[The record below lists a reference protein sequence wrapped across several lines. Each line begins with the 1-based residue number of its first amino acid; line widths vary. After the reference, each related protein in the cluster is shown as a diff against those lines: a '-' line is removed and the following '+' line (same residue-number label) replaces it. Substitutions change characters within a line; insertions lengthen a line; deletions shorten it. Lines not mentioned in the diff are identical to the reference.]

1 LSSSSPAT
9 PTSDPR
15 SVALSALR
23 QVVRGVHADNA
34 LDKASSRA
42 TLSNLDRQLATE
54 LVYGAVRQQ
63 RTLNVLIDRLLRKPE
78 KPTSDLRLLLQLGI
92 YQLRY
97 MDRIPASAAVNTTVN
112 LAKANG
118 LAGLAALTNG
128 VLREYQRQEASFVS
142 NWHQSDSLVEQ
153 IGVEYSFPD
162 WLVEHWLTVL
172 GEAGTTELCNYFN
185 QSPSIDLRVNKL
197 KTDRSVVLAALLE
210 AGINGVP
217 IDYLDQGIRLTGKVG
232 AIPRLPGYSEA
243 WWSVQDSSAQL
254 VAALLNPQ
262 PGEVVVDA
270 CAAPGGKTTHIA
282 ELMNDRGII
291 WAIDSS
297 QSRLKQVAQNCERLG
312 LTSVQIRTGDG
323 RQQDELVGKVDRV
336 LLDAPCSGLGTL
348 HRRAD
353 ARWQKTLANVQE
365 LGKLQAELLAS
376 CASWVK
382 PGGTLVYAT
391 CAVHPTE
398 NQDVIK
404 PFLANHP
411 EWSIQPPTGFLAS
424 LADGD
429 GCVAIWPH
437 QQHMDGFFM
446 VCLRL
451 SPVDLP

>member
-1 LSSSSPAT
+1 LSSTPSA

-23 QVVRGVHADNA
+23 QVVRGKHADDA
-34 LDKASSRA
+34 LEQAGNRA
-42 TLSNLDRQLATE
+42 ALSNLDRQLATE

-97 MDRIPASAAVNTTVN
+97 MDRIPPSAAVNTTVD
-112 LAKANG
+112 LAKTNG

-128 VLREYQRQEASFVS
+128 VLREYQRQQESLVS
-142 NWHQSDSLVEQ
+142 NWYQSDSLVER

-162 WLVEHWLTVL
+162 WLVEHWLEVL
-172 GEAGTTELCNYFN
+172 GETGTIELCNYFN

-197 KTDRSVVLAALLE
+197 KTDRATVLAALSE
-210 AGINGVP
+210 AGIKAAP

-254 VAALLNPQ
+254 VAELLDPQ

-282 ELMNDRGII
+282 ELMKDQGVI
-291 WAIDSS
+291 WSIDSS
-297 QSRLKQVAQNCERLG
+297 QSRLKQVTQNCERLG
-312 LTSVQIRTGDG
+312 LKSVQIRTGDG
-323 RQQDELVGKVDRV
+323 RQQADLVGKVDRV

-353 ARWQKTLANVQE
+353 ARWQKTPANLQA
-365 LGKLQAELLAS
+365 LGNLQAELLES

-382 PGGTLVYAT
+382 PGGAMVYAT
-391 CAVHPTE
+391 CTVHPIE
-398 NQDVIK
+398 NAQVIQ
-404 PFLANHP
+404 PFLAAHP
-411 EWSIQPPTGFLAS
+411 EWTVSPPPGFLGT
-424 LADGD
+424 LADSD
-429 GCVAIWPH
+429 GCVTIWPH
-437 QQHMDGFFM
+437 HHQMDGFFM
-446 VCLRL
+446 VRL
-451 SPVDLP
+451 NKAC

>member
-1 LSSSSPAT
+1 MSLTPSTT

-15 SVALSALR
+15 SVALAALR

-34 LDKASSRA
+34 LDQAGNRA

-63 RTLNVLIDRLLRKPE
+63 RTLNALIDRLLRKPE

-112 LAKANG
+112 LAKTNG
-118 LAGLAALTNG
+118 LAGLAPLTNG
-128 VLREYQRQEASFVS
+128 VLREYQRQQASLVS
-142 NWHQSDSLVEQ
+142 NWHQSESWVER

-162 WLVEHWLTVL
+162 WLVEHWLAVL
-172 GEAGTTELCNYFN
+172 GETGTIELCNYFN
-185 QSPSIDLRVNKL
+185 QSPSIDLRVNQL
-197 KTDRSVVLAALLE
+197 KTDRATVLAALTE
-210 AGINGVP
+210 AGIKAEP

-232 AIPRLPGYSEA
+232 AIPRLPGYNEA

-254 VAALLNPQ
+254 VTALLDPQ

-282 ELMNDRGII
+282 ELMNDQGVI
-291 WAIDSS
+291 WSIDSS
-297 QSRLKQVAQNCERLG
+297 QSRLKQVTQNCERLG
-312 LTSVQIRTGDG
+312 LHAVQIRTGDG
-323 RQQDELVGKVDRV
+323 RQQTDLVEMVDRV

-348 HRRAD
+348 QRRAD
-353 ARWQKTLANVQE
+353 ARWQKTPANVQE
-365 LGKLQAELLAS
+365 LGKLQTELLAS

-391 CAVHPTE
+391 CTVHPAE
-398 NQDVIK
+398 NKEVVM
-404 PFLANHP
+404 PFLAAHP
-411 EWSIQPPTGFLAS
+411 EWSIQPPTSFLAS
-424 LADGD
+424 LADSD
-429 GCVAIWPH
+429 GCIAIWPH
-437 QQHMDGFFM
+437 KQKMDGFFM
-446 VCLRL
+446 VRL
-451 SPVDLP
+451 TKHSLSIQ

>member
-1 LSSSSPAT
+1 LSSPPSTT

-34 LDKASSRA
+34 LDQAGSRA

-63 RTLNVLIDRLLRKPE
+63 RTLNTLIDRLLRKPE

-97 MDRIPASAAVNTTVN
+97 MDRIPPSAAVNTTVN
-112 LAKANG
+112 LAKSNG
-118 LAGLAALTNG
+118 LPGLAALTNG
-128 VLREYQRQEASFVS
+128 VLRSYQRQQESLVS
-142 NWHQSDSLVEQ
+142 NWHQSESLVER

-162 WLVEHWLTVL
+162 WLVEYWLEVL
-172 GEAGTTELCNYFN
+172 GETGTIELCNYFN
-185 QSPSIDLRVNKL
+185 QAPSIDLRVNQL
-197 KTDRSVVLAALLE
+197 QVDRATVLAALTE
-210 AGINGVP
+210 AGISAEP

-232 AIPRLPGYSEA
+232 AIPRLPGYHEA

-254 VAALLNPQ
+254 VALLLDPQ

-282 ELMNDRGII
+282 ELMNDQGVI
-291 WAIDSS
+291 WSIDSS
-297 QSRLKQVAQNCERLG
+297 QSRLKQVTQNCERLG
-312 LTSVQIRTGDG
+312 LHAVQIRTGDG
-323 RQQDELVGKVDRV
+323 RQQVDLMGMVDRV

-348 HRRAD
+348 QRRAD
-353 ARWQKTLANVQE
+353 ARWQKTPANIQE

-391 CAVHPTE
+391 CTVHPAE
-398 NQDVIK
+398 NKEVIM
-404 PFLANHP
+404 PFLATHP
-411 EWSIQPPTGFLAS
+411 EWSIQPPTSFLAS
-424 LADGD
+424 LADPD
-429 GCVAIWPH
+429 GCIAIWPH
-437 QQHMDGFFM
+437 EQKMDGFFM
-446 VCLRL
+446 VRL
-451 SPVDLP
+451 TKNSTT

>member
-1 LSSSSPAT
+1 LSSSSPT
-9 PTSDPR
+9 IPTSDPR

-97 MDRIPASAAVNTTVN
+97 MDRIPPSAAVNTTVN
-112 LAKANG
+112 LAKTNG
-118 LAGLAALTNG
+118 LAGLASLTNG
-128 VLREYQRQEASFVS
+128 VLREYQRQAASLVS
-142 NWHQSDSLVEQ
+142 NWHQSDSWAER

-162 WLVEHWLTVL
+162 WLVEHWLAVL
-172 GEAGTTELCNYFN
+172 GETGTIELCNYFN
-185 QSPSIDLRVNKL
+185 QSPSIDLRVNTL
-197 KTDRSVVLAALLE
+197 KTDRAAVLVALLE

-270 CAAPGGKTTHIA
+270 CAAPGGKTTHLA
-282 ELMNDRGII
+282 ELMNDQGVI

-297 QSRLKQVAQNCERLG
+297 SSRLKQVTQNCERLG
-312 LTSVQIRTGDG
+312 LNSVQIKTGDG
-323 RQQDELVGKVDRV
+323 RQQDDLVGKVDRV

-391 CAVHPTE
+391 CAVHPAE
-398 NQDVIK
+398 NKEVIQ
-404 PFLANHP
+404 PFLAAHP
-411 EWSIQPPTGFLAS
+411 EWSIQPPSGFLAS
-424 LADGD
+424 LADAD
-429 GCVAIWPH
+429 GCIAIWPH
-437 QQHMDGFFM
+437 QHQMDGFFM

-451 SPVDLP
+451 AN

>member
-1 LSSSSPAT
+1 LSSPPPTT
-9 PTSDPR
+9 PTTDPR

-23 QVVRGVHADNA
+23 QVVRGKHADDA
-34 LDKASSRA
+34 LEKAGNHA

-54 LVYGAVRQQ
+54 LVYGTVRQQ

-97 MDRIPASAAVNTTVN
+97 MDRIPPSAAVNTTVN
-112 LAKANG
+112 LAKTNG

-128 VLREYQRQEASFVS
+128 VLREYQRQQESLVS
-142 NWHQSDSLVEQ
+142 NWHQSDSLVER

-162 WLVEHWLTVL
+162 WLVAHWLAVL
-172 GEAGTTELCNYFN
+172 GEPETIALCNYFN
-185 QSPSIDLRVNKL
+185 QSPSIDLRVNRL
-197 KTDRSVVLAALLE
+197 TVDRQTVLTALIS
-210 AGINGVP
+210 AGINATP
-217 IDYLDQGIRLTGKVG
+217 IDYLEQGIRLNGKVG
-232 AIPRLPGYSEA
+232 AIPRLPGYAEA

-254 VAALLNPQ
+254 VAQLLDPQ

-282 ELMNDRGII
+282 ELMNNQGLI

-297 QSRLKQVAQNCERLG
+297 ASRLKQVTQNCQRMG
-312 LTSVQIRTGDG
+312 LNSVQNLTGDG
-323 RQQDELVGKVDRV
+323 RQQPELIGKVDRV

-353 ARWQKTLANVQE
+353 ARWQKTPANIQD
-365 LGKLQAELLAS
+365 LGKLQAELLES

-391 CAVHPTE
+391 CTVHPTE
-398 NQDVIK
+398 NKEVIL
-404 PFLANHP
+404 PFLAAHP
-411 EWSIQPPTGFLAS
+411 EWSSQQPSGYLAS
-424 LADGD
+424 LADND
-429 GCVAIWPH
+429 GCVAIWP
-437 QQHMDGFFM
+437 QQQQMDGFFM
-446 VCLRL
+446 VRL
-451 SPVDLP
+451 AKAI

>member
-1 LSSSSPAT
+1 LSSTPSL

-23 QVVRGVHADNA
+23 QVVRGKHADDA
-34 LDKASSRA
+34 LEKAGNHA

-63 RTLNVLIDRLLRKPE
+63 RTLNMLIDRLLRKPE

-97 MDRIPASAAVNTTVN
+97 MDRIPPSAAVNTTVN
-112 LAKANG
+112 LAKTNG
-118 LAGLAALTNG
+118 LAGLAALING
-128 VLREYQRQEASFVS
+128 VLREYQRQQESLVS
-142 NWHQSDSLVEQ
+142 NWHQSDSLAER

-162 WLVEHWLTVL
+162 WLVEHWLEVL
-172 GEAGTTELCNYFN
+172 GETGTIELCNYFN

-197 KTDRSVVLAALLE
+197 KTDRATVLAALIE
-210 AGINGVP
+210 VGINAAP

-254 VAALLNPQ
+254 VAELLDPQ

-282 ELMNDRGII
+282 ELMNDQGII
-291 WAIDSS
+291 WSIDSS
-297 QSRLKQVAQNCERLG
+297 SSRLKQVAQNCERLG
-312 LTSVQIRTGDG
+312 LQSVQMRTGDG
-323 RQQDELVGKVDRV
+323 RQQDDLVGAVDRV

-353 ARWQKTLANVQE
+353 ARWQKTPANLQD
-365 LGKLQAELLAS
+365 LGKLQAELLES
-376 CASWVK
+376 CATWVK

-391 CAVHPTE
+391 CTVHPIE
-398 NQDVIK
+398 NAQVIQ
-404 PFLANHP
+404 PFLAAHP
-411 EWSIQPPTGFLAS
+411 EWSISKPSGFLGT
-424 LADGD
+424 LTDVDGL
-429 GCVAIWPH
+429 VTIWPH
-437 QQHMDGFFM
+437 HCQMDGFFM
-446 VCLRL
+446 VRL
-451 SPVDLP
+451 HKTC

>member
-1 LSSSSPAT
+1 LSSQSPIT
-9 PTSDPR
+9 PTNDPR

-34 LDKASSRA
+34 LDKAGNRA

-63 RTLNVLIDRLLRKPE
+63 RTLNALIDRLLRKPE

-97 MDRIPASAAVNTTVN
+97 MDRIPPSAAVNTTVN
-112 LAKANG
+112 LAKTNG

-128 VLREYQRQEASFVS
+128 VLREYQRQQASLVS
-142 NWHQSDSLVEQ
+142 NWHQSESWVEK

-162 WLVEHWLTVL
+162 WLVEHWLAVL
-172 GEAGTTELCNYFN
+172 GETGTIELCNYFN
-185 QSPSIDLRVNKL
+185 QSPSIDLRVNLL
-197 KTDRSVVLAALLE
+197 KTDRAIVLAALTE
-210 AGINGVP
+210 AGISAEP
-217 IDYLDQGIRLTGKVG
+217 IDYLEQGIRLTGKVG
-232 AIPRLPGYSEA
+232 AIPRLPGYNEA

-254 VAALLNPQ
+254 VAKLLDPQ

-282 ELMNDRGII
+282 ELMNDQGVI
-291 WAIDSS
+291 WSIDSS
-297 QSRLKQVAQNCERLG
+297 QSRLKQVTQNCERLG
-312 LTSVQIRTGDG
+312 LHAVQIRTGDG
-323 RQQDELVGKVDRV
+323 RQQADLVGMVDRV

-353 ARWQKTLANVQE
+353 ARWQKTPANVQE
-365 LGKLQAELLAS
+365 LGQLQSELLAS

-391 CAVHPTE
+391 CTVHPAE
-398 NQDVIK
+398 NKEVIM
-404 PFLANHP
+404 PFLAAHP
-411 EWSIQPPTGFLAS
+411 EWSIQTPTSFLAS
-424 LADGD
+424 LADPD
-429 GCVAIWPH
+429 GCITIWPH
-437 QQHMDGFFM
+437 EQKMDGFFM
-446 VCLRL
+446 VRL
-451 SPVDLP
+451 TKNSTT

>member
-97 MDRIPASAAVNTTVN
+97 MDRIPPSAAVNTTVN
-112 LAKANG
+112 LAKTNG

-128 VLREYQRQEASFVS
+128 VLREYQRQEASLVS
-142 NWHQSDSLVEQ
+142 NWHQSDSLVER

-162 WLVEHWLTVL
+162 WLVQHWLAVL
-172 GEAGTTELCNYFN
+172 GESGTIELCNYFN

-197 KTDRSVVLAALLE
+197 KIDRLSVVTALLE

-323 RQQDELVGKVDRV
+323 RQQADLVGKVDRV

-391 CAVHPTE
+391 CAVHPAE
-398 NQDVIK
+398 NQEVIK
-404 PFLANHP
+404 PFLVNHP

-429 GCVAIWPH
+429 GCITIWPH
-437 QQHMDGFFM
+437 HHQMDGFFM

-451 SPVDLP
+451 AH